1 LLKINNLVYA
11 NSTLAYHAS
20 LEDARSFDLFSRFIS
35 VGRFTRD
42 SYHFILSRT
51 LSEADIIATLGM
63 DCCASCGSRGEER
76 CRLELAHARVVECS
90 VLSSLLAGGASGRK
104 LRKRFDPAHVFEHTT
119 HSRWV
124 TVVHDIC
131 GYLVTD

>member
-1 LLKINNLVYA
+1 LLKINNLVYT
-11 NSTLAYHAS
+11 NNTLAYHAS
-20 LEDARSFDLFSRFIS
+20 LEDAQSFGLFSRFIS

-76 CRLELAHARVVECS
+76 CRLELADARVVECS
-90 VLSSLLAGGASGRK
+90 VFSSLLAGEPP
-104 LRKRFDPAHVFEHTT
+104 DEN
-119 HSRWV
+119 
-124 TVVHDIC
+124 
-131 GYLVTD
+131 